1 MSSSSEK
8 KRTGRLISRLRRSWD
23 RIPSLTKISIPL
35 FLIIGGLFAFYMN
48 QMSGF
53 SEGKAPVFS
62 MDSDLLEISVS
73 DGEEVLLGGIRAA
86 DDRDGDLTGDIIV
99 ENVHGFVSDNERK
112 VDYVV
117 FDSDNHVSRIS
128 RRIRYTDYVSPRFS
142 LDAPLAFQ
150 VGTLSILDHMHA
162 QDCLDGD
169 ITSTIKIIPEDGFS
183 LNVPGTYRVRFQAA
197 NSAGDVEE
205 ISCSVVVSDI
215 SPASRPRFRLKSCLV
230 YVDRGSS
237 FDPLAYPDRVEIG
250 SREYEIVRGH
260 GNYFDTERDPKAK
273 VVVGTDSVK
282 VENNV
287 NTGESGSYE
296 VRYSLTVDAGNQE
309 TVTGSCILPVIVR

>member
-23 RIPSLTKISIPL
+23 RIPFLTKISIPL
-35 FLIIGGLFAFYMN
+35 FLITGGIFAFYMS

-62 MDSDLLEISVS
+62 MDSDLLEISVR
-73 DGEEVLLGGIRAA
+73 DGEEVLLNGLRAA

-112 VDYVV
+112 ADYVV
-117 FDSDNHVSRIS
+117 FDSENHVSRIS
-128 RRIRYTDYVSPRFS
+128 RRIHYTDYTSPRFS

-150 VGTLSILDHMHA
+150 AGSISILDHMHA

-183 LNVPGTYRVRFQAA
+183 LN
-197 NSAGDVEE
+197 
-205 ISCSVVVSDI
+205 
-215 SPASRPRFRLKSCLV
+215 
-230 YVDRGSS
+230 
-237 FDPLAYPDRVEIG
+237 EIG
-250 SREYEIVRGH
+250 RAHV
-260 GNYFDTERDPKAK
+260 
-273 VVVGTDSVK
+273 
-282 VENNV
+282 
-287 NTGESGSYE
+287 
-296 VRYSLTVDAGNQE
+296 
-309 TVTGSCILPVIVR
+309 